1 MTPKPHAMRE
11 GRRVPIKS
19 LMRKLQL
26 QDYDHPAPLRT
37 TPLQPDR
44 VTLRLKQSA
53 GVPAKAVVA
62 AGDRVTAGQL
72 IAEPPANAL
81 GALLHAP
88 FAARVE
94 SVTATQITLTRSA

>member
-1 MTPKPHAMRE
+1 MRE

-53 GVPAKAVVA
+53 GVPAKPVVA

-94 SVTATQITLTRSA
+94 SVTDTLITLTRSV